1 MPRSLFP
8 QNVIAMIWDFDK
20 TLSPDYMQQPLFRKF
35 NVDEKTFWK
44 EANGLA
50 EFYRR
55 GGMHNLSRDTL
66 YLNHI
71 LTYVERGI
79 FQGLNNQML
88 FELGAEIDLFEGLP
102 KFFGA
107 IKEQIGGEQRFSVH
121 DITVEHY
128 IVSTGLR
135 QMIMGSGIAPY
146 VDDVWG
152 CEFAESIGE
161 PGYLD
166 KDPTLFDTTDAVIRA
181 VGYAIDNTTKTRA
194 LFEINKGSNKLVGID
209 VNATVAPE
217 DRRVPFQNMIYI
229 ADGPSDV
236 PAFSIVNQYG
246 GRTFAVYKPRSFEHF
261 QSVDRLQK
269 ENRVQGI
276 GEASYVEGSLT
287 AMWVTNAV
295 QEIAGRI
302 VADRDAL
309 LRQRVGSVPQ
319 HVLSDVPEKQPQKR
333 PVLPATSADTPQ
345 SHEVLPTG
353 TAGDSEVVYIGRS
366 PVLPAQP
373 TPSGSGGM
381 KAPPETVSPGNR
393 TKPIR

>member
-8 QNVIAMIWDFDK
+8 QNVIALIWDFDK
-20 TLSPDYMQQPLFRKF
+20 TLSPDYMQRPLFRKF
-35 NVDEKTFWK
+35 GVDEKTFWK

-50 EFYRR
+50 EFYQR
-55 GGMHNLSRDTL
+55 GLMHNVSRDTL

-79 FQGLNNQML
+79 FQSLNNQML
-88 FELGAEIDLFEGLP
+88 FELGAEIELFEGLP
-102 KFFGA
+102 GFLGA
-107 IKEQIGGEQRFSVH
+107 IKERIGGEQRFAVH

-135 QMIMGSGIAPY
+135 QMIMGSMIAPY
-146 VDDVWG
+146 VDGAWG
-152 CEFAESIGE
+152 CEFTESVGE

-166 KDPTLFDTTDAVIRA
+166 KDPTLFDSTDAVIRA

-246 GRTFAVYKPRSFEHF
+246 GRTFAVYKPRSMEHF

-295 QEIAGRI
+295 QEIAARI
-302 VADRDAL
+302 VGDRDAL
-309 LRQRVGSVPQ
+309 LKQRVGSVPQ
-319 HVLSDVPEKQPQKR
+319 HVLSDIPEKQPHKR
-333 PVLPATSADTPQ
+333 PVLPATSAGTPER
-345 SHEVLPTG
+345 HGVLPTG
-353 TAGDSEVVYIGRS
+353 TAGESDVVPIR
-366 PVLPAQP
+366 PRVAQP
-373 TPSGSGGM
+373 EQ
-381 KAPPETVSPGNR
+381 A
-393 TKPIR
+393 KPQR